1 MIPAL
6 ILGICLL
13 VGLVLLAQWFVNAD
27 PKTLAR
33 GVRYGA
39 AGLGVLFVLWLAVS
53 GRLGVALGLAAF
65 LLPVILRWRAVWN
78 RVKTAGGPTPG
89 RTSDL
94 TTDWLEVSLDHDT
107 GRMAG
112 RVRKG
117 SFEGASL
124 DDLPLDRLIELMA
137 EVRAEDPRSAS
148 VLEAYL
154 DRVHGPDWRD
164 LDEPAAAPGG
174 GPSGHRDAGGTSG
187 GDAAGAGA
195 GAGRTGG
202 RMTRKEALSILGLE
216 EGAGEAQIKEAHRRL
231 MMKFHPDHGGSDY
244 LAAKLNEAKEVLLG
258 R

>member
-6 ILGICLL
+6 ILGICLV

-27 PKTLAR
+27 PKALAR

-39 AGLGVLFVLWLAVS
+39 AGLGVLLVLWLAVS
-53 GRLGVALGLAAF
+53 GRLGVALGIAVF
-65 LLPVILRWRAVWN
+65 LLPAILRWRAVWN
-78 RVKTAGGPTPG
+78 RVKAAGGPTPG

-117 SFEGASL
+117 TFAGAAL
-124 DDLPLDRLIELMA
+124 DDLPLDRLIDLMA
-137 EVRAEDPRSAS
+137 EMRAEDARSAS

-154 DRVHGPDWRD
+154 DRAHGPDWRD
-164 LDEPAAAPGG
+164 LDEPAASAAGGASGGASGARDGG
-174 GPSGHRDAGGTSG
+174 GTDGR
-187 GDAAGAGA
+187 
-195 GAGRTGG
+195 RTGG